1 MNRTTISKVDGSNA
15 RSSSGGRASAFA
27 FLRSRWLWLLVL
39 CLVAA
44 AGIYFLF
51 FSAKPDDTQQ
61 RPGQSGAN
69 GMSRPIPV
77 AAETAR
83 TGDIS
88 IYLNGLG
95 TVTPLNTVTVKA
107 RVDGELMRV
116 LFREGQVVKA
126 GELLAEIDPRPYQAM
141 LTQAQGQMARDLA
154 LLENARL
161 DLERYHTLLEQ
172 DSIAKQQV
180 DTQAALVR
188 QYEGTVKIDQGQID
202 NARLQLTY
210 SRVTAPIGGSVG
222 LRQVDPGNIV
232 HAADATGLAVIAQ
245 LQPITV
251 VFPIPQDNL
260 PVVLDKLQ
268 AGEKLQVEA
277 YDRSG
282 KTKLAA
288 GSLSSVDNQIDVATG
303 TVKLKAQFSND
314 DKRLFPNQFVNVRM
328 LLEVKRAV
336 TIIPIAAIQR
346 SAQGAFVY
354 VVQSDNTVA
363 MRPIKLGPIEG
374 ESAAVD
380 NGVVPGE
387 QVVVDGLDKL
397 RDGAKVELAGK
408 GASAAPEDGA
418 RPKHGA
424 GRRRREGDATAPQTN

>member
-1 MNRTTISKVDGSNA
+1 MNRTPTAKVDAADA
-15 RSSSGGRASAFA
+15 RTFRVARDGAPA
-27 FLRSRWLWLLVL
+27 FLRSKWLWLLVL
-39 CLVAA
+39 CTVAA
-44 AGIYFLF
+44 GTYFFF
-51 FSAKPDDTQQ
+51 FSAKSDDTP
-61 RPGQSGAN
+61 RRSGKSAAN
-69 GMSRPIPV
+69 AASRPIPV
-77 AAETAR
+77 AGEAAR
-83 TGDIS
+83 TGEIS

-107 RVDGELMRV
+107 RVDGQLMKV

-154 LLENARL
+154 LLENAKL
-161 DLERYHTLLEQ
+161 DLQRYRTLVEQ

-188 QYEGTVKIDQGQID
+188 QYEGMVKIDQGQID

-210 SRVTAPIGGSVG
+210 SRITAPIGGRLG

-232 HAADATGLAVIAQ
+232 QASDASGLAVITQ

-251 VFPIPQDNL
+251 VFPIAQDSLPQ
-260 PVVLDKLQ
+260 VLDKLRT
-268 AGEKLQVEA
+268 GEKLTVDA

-288 GSLSSVDNQIDVATG
+288 GTLSSVDNQIDLATG

-314 DKRLFPNQFVNVRM
+314 ENRLFPNQFVNVRM
-328 LLEVKRAV
+328 LLAVKHDV
-336 TIIPIAAIQR
+336 TIIPSAAIQR
-346 SAQGAFVY
+346 GAQGTFVY
-354 VVQSDNTVA
+354 VIQADDTVS
-363 MRPIKLGPIEG
+363 MRAVELGPIEG
-374 ESAAVD
+374 ESAAVES
-380 NGVVPGE
+380 GVVPGD

-397 RDGAKVELAGK
+397 REGAKVEQAGK
-408 GASAAPEDGA
+408 VASPAPEHA
-418 RPKHGA
+418 AQPKRGG
-424 GRRRREGDATAPQTN
+424 GRRHRDGDTTSPSNN